1 MDTDYQKEFNRL
13 REWKNDEAMHLDTLK
28 SLIRRV
34 MELYPG
40 GIPVGQPAQLSS
52 FLQQYRVQST
62 DELSAVIEHPEIW
75 SIVCDTNDIMFG
87 ASQSLLNALRY
98 APDELFGAYKGKLW
112 IERPKKA
119 EDLQSNRAAYLIY
132 QVKQRHYHGIHED
145 AYITSDG
152 EVISILQHRIRLVNE
167 TGEAIGFLYLILNI
181 QQLIDC
187 TYALKEIMN
196 QIKQALLQHSAIE
209 LTPEMRRDL
218 VSDLL
223 QTEVNINNVMGNAID
238 AILVTSPAGL
248 IMTSNESFKK
258 LVGYTEKEL
267 FNQPVT
273 IVSPDIGTYPLTIG
287 GSVDIG
293 EQYFVTMA
301 EMIDNLF
308 RAGKVYGFRQYFN
321 NKEGCLIPTEVNI
334 SLLRDSNGE
343 ITGFVRNIHDMSE
356 KARLE
361 QQLMEKDEKITLLT
375 KELTGQYGPDTIV
388 GKSIA
393 MQNIFRLISKIA
405 DNDCAVLIQG
415 ESGTGK
421 ELIAHALY
429 HQSYRSKGPFVI
441 LNCGAIPRDLLESEL
456 FGHVKGAFTGASRD
470 KKGLFEEAHCGVIF
484 LDEIGELPLDMQ
496 VKLLRTLQDHEI
508 RRLGDNRSIKI
519 DVRIITATHKD
530 LLEETQKKRFREDL
544 YYRINVVTIKIPPLR
559 DRVEDI
565 PPLINFF
572 LNKCKAGAE
581 NTLLSREAMKILLG
595 YSYPGNVRELEHII
609 ERACILCEGN
619 TIRPTDLPPEVNS
632 QLPRQRTITPHIRAE
647 GLRQTVSRTSES
659 AEREMIVRA
668 LQQAGENKALASQYL
683 KIGRTSLYRK
693 MKKLGLS

>member
-1 MDTDYQKEFNRL
+1 MYTDYQKEFNRL
-13 REWKNDEAMHLDTLK
+13 REWKNEEARHLDTLK
-28 SLIRRV
+28 DLIRRV
-34 MELYPG
+34 METYPT
-40 GIPVGQPAQLSS
+40 GIPVATPAQLSS
-52 FLQQYRVQST
+52 FLQLKRNQNS
-62 DELSAVIEHPEIW
+62 EALSGAIEHQEIW
-75 SIVCDTNDIMFG
+75 SIVCDTNDIMLG
-87 ASQSLLNALRY
+87 ASQNLCNALRY
-98 APDELFGAYKGKLW
+98 NPDELIGSYKGKLW

-119 EDLQSNRAAYLIY
+119 EDQQSNRAAYLIY
-132 QVKQRHYHGIHED
+132 QVKQKHYHGIHED
-145 AYITSDG
+145 AYISSNG
-152 EVISILQHRIRLVNE
+152 EVISILQHRLNLINQ
-167 TGEAIGFLYLILNI
+167 TGETIGFLYLILNT

-187 TYALKEIMN
+187 SYALKEVMN
-196 QIKQALLQHSAIE
+196 HIKQGLLQHSAIE

-218 VSDLL
+218 VDDLL

-273 IVSPDIGTYPLTIG
+273 IVSTDIGTYPLSIG
-287 GSVDIG
+287 GSVTID
-293 EQYFVTMA
+293 EQYFVAMA

-308 RAGKVYGFRQYFN
+308 RTGKVYGFKQYFN
-321 NKEGCLIPTEVNI
+321 NKSGFLIPTEVNI
-334 SLLRDSNGE
+334 SLLRDSKGE

-361 QQLMEKDEKITLLT
+361 QELMEKDAKITLLK

-388 GKSIA
+388 GKSLS
-393 MQNIFRLISKIA
+393 MQNIFRLITKVA
-405 DNDCAVLIQG
+405 DNDCTVLIQG

-429 HQSYRSKGPFVI
+429 HQSYRNKGPFVV
-441 LNCGAIPRDLLESEL
+441 LNCGAIPHDLLESEL

-496 VKLLRTLQDHEI
+496 VKLLRALQDHEI

-544 YYRINVVTIKIPPLR
+544 YYRINVVTIHIPPLR
-559 DRVEDI
+559 ERIEDI

-572 LNKCKAGAE
+572 LNKCKAGSE
-581 NTLLSREAMKILLG
+581 HISPSREAIKILLG
-595 YSYPGNVRELEHII
+595 YSYPGNVRELENII
-609 ERACILCEGN
+609 ERACILCEDN
-619 TIRPTDLPPEVNS
+619 SIRPTDLPPEVTAP
-632 QLPRQRTITPHIRAE
+632 LPRQHKAGAHIKAE

-659 AEREMIVRA
+659 AERDMISSA
-668 LQQAGENKALASQYL
+668 LQQAGNNKALAAQYL

-693 MKKLGLS
+693 LKKLGLS